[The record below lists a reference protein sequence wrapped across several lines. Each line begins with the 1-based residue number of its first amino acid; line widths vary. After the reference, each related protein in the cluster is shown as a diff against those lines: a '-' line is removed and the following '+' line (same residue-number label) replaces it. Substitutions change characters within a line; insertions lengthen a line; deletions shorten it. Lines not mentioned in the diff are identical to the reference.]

1 MSKSKGELVNV
12 NATVNFAQIE
22 KKVTYLMTITLS
34 AIPITVSHMSLNNLD
49 AIINILIKRRKK
61 DLLPK
66 FR

>member
-22 KKVTYLMTITLS
+22 KKVTYLMTITPS